1 MLTNKEIYEEVIN
14 VNKNFNISIS
24 DFSVWL
30 EDNNY
35 TKLFSEEL
43 DKIENEDDLY
53 YVAVD
58 FTIPVSMVKYFLRK
72 RQRIF
77 PLFFLV
83 RRITSKKNV

>member
-24 DFSVWL
+24 DFSAWL

-43 DKIENEDDLY
+43 DKIENENDLY

>member
-24 DFSVWL
+24 DFSAWL

-58 FTIPVSMVKYFLRK
+58 FTIPISMVKYFLRK
-72 RQRIF
+72 R
-77 PLFFLV
+77 
-83 RRITSKKNV
+83 

>member
-24 DFSVWL
+24 DFSAWL
-30 EDNNY
+30 EDNSY

-72 RQRIF
+72 R
-77 PLFFLV
+77 
-83 RRITSKKNV
+83 

>member
-72 RQRIF
+72 R
-77 PLFFLV
+77 
-83 RRITSKKNV
+83 